1 MPRETN
7 WELKAALVQK
17 YGTQTDFGIHAK
29 ISPPVLSEI
38 VNRRRK
44 PTKDEVKK
52 LRKGLGEK
60 VFAKVFP
67 EYSTRTQCTH
77 GRASGT
83 PSVRAKVSLEKIRE
97 AP

>member
-17 YGTQTDFGIHAK
+17 YGTQVDFATRAK

-44 PTKDEVKK
+44 PTKDQVKK
-52 LRKGLGEK
+52 FRAGLGDEL
-60 VFAKVFP
+60 FAKAFP
-67 EYSTRTQCTH
+67 EYV
-77 GRASGT
+77 AN
-83 PSVRAKVSLEKIRE
+83 
-97 AP
+97 